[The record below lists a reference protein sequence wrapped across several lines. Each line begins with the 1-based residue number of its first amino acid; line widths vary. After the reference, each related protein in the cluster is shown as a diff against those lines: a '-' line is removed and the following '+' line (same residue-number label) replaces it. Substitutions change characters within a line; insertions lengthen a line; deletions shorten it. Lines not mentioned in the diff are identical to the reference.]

1 MGDSRLYHILPSVSS
16 IGSFRTFVLSVFPL
30 IAGFL
35 SSYLSMFKNTQLA
48 AEGNRLTKRIKIPLL
63 RVPLAMLAVIADM
76 SIVIY

>member
-35 SSYLSMFKNTQLA
+35 PSYLCTLENLQLA
-48 AEGNRLTKRIKIPLL
+48 AEGYRLTKRVKIPLL
-63 RVPLAMLAVIADM
+63 HVPLAILAVIADVT
-76 SIVIY
+76 IVVC